1 MEHMQ
6 IRMATIDDLDA
17 ITSVEAECFPPAEAA
32 TKEEFARRIK
42 AYGTH
47 FWLLCE
53 KGYEGEKLIAFVD
66 GMVTDKKNLTDEMYE
81 KAELHEE
88 GGAWQM
94 IFGVNTIP
102 ACRRHGYAGELICR
116 AIQDAKKQ
124 GRKGLVLT
132 CKDRLVPYYAKF
144 GFVNEGVSDSAHG
157 NVVWNQM
164 RLEF

>member
-17 ITSVEAECFPPAEAA
+17 ITSVEADCFPPAEAA

-66 GMVTDKKNLTDEMYE
+66 GMVTDKKDLTDEMYE
-81 KAELHEE
+81 KGEMHNEN
-88 GGAWQM
+88 GAWQM

-102 ACRRHGYAGELICR
+102 SCRKKGYAGELIKA
-116 AIQDAKKQ
+116 AIEDARKQ

-132 CKDRLVPYYAKF
+132 CKDKLIHYYAKF
-144 GFVNEGVSDSAHG
+144 GFVNEGVSQSVHG
-157 NVVWNQM
+157 NVIWYQM
-164 RLEF
+164 RLTF

>member
-94 IFGVNTIP
+94 IFGVST
-102 ACRRHGYAGELICR
+102 LIRYVINDAR
-116 AIQDAKKQ
+116 AQDRT
-124 GRKGLVLT
+124 GIVLT
-132 CKDRLVPYYAKF
+132 CKESLIHYYEKF
-144 GFVNEGVSDSAHG
+144 GFQKEGISESIHG
-157 NVVWNQM
+157 GATWYQM
-164 RLEF
+164 RLTF

>member
-17 ITSVEAECFPPAEAA
+17 ITSVEADCFPPAEAA

-66 GMVTDKKNLTDEMYE
+66 GMVTDKKDLTDEMYE
-81 KAELHEE
+81 KAELHKEH
-88 GGAWQM
+88 GAWQM

-102 ACRRHGYAGELICR
+102 ECRKKGYAGQLIRC
-116 AIQDAKKQ
+116 AIEQAKKE

-132 CKDRLVPYYAKF
+132 CKDKLLHYYEDF
-144 GFVNEGVSDSAHG
+144 GFVNEGVSESVHG
-157 NVVWNQM
+157 NVVWYQM
-164 RLEF
+164 RLTL

>member
-1 MEHMQ
+1 M
-6 IRMATIDDLDA
+6 
-17 ITSVEAECFPPAEAA
+17 F
-32 TKEEFARRIK
+32 
-42 AYGTH
+42 
-47 FWLLCE
+47 
-53 KGYEGEKLIAFVD
+53 EGEKLIAFVD
-66 GMVTDKKNLTDEMYE
+66 GFVTDEADLTDEMYE
-81 KAELHEE
+81 KAELHNEY
-88 GGAWQM
+88 GAWQM

-102 ACRRHGYAGELICR
+102 ACRRHGYAGGLICR

-164 RLEF
+164 RLTF

>member
-81 KAELHEE
+81 KAELHEVRLS
-88 GGAWQM
+88 GST
-94 IFGVNTIP
+94 VK
-102 ACRRHGYAGELICR
+102 RR
-116 AIQDAKKQ
+116 KKQ
-124 GRKGLVLT
+124 RVRRKG
-132 CKDRLVPYYAKF
+132 R
-144 GFVNEGVSDSAHG
+144 E
-157 NVVWNQM
+157 
-164 RLEF
+164 